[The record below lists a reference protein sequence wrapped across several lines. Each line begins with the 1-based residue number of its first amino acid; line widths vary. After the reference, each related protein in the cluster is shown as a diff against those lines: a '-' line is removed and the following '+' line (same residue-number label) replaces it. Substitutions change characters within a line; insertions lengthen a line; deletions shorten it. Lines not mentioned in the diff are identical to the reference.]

1 MHLRK
6 LCKCLA
12 VTQILYLYEARG
24 VRTEKLEC
32 DKRSVFRAQIRAR
45 GTSLVPG
52 GGGPPISEVE
62 FYACL
67 ERPQEILYGQIK
79 GGETETGRV
88 GGFMTLPNVRTFRT
102 HVRLQHSNCN

>member
-1 MHLRK
+1 MKPEGFGRKNWNVIKDPSSGPKFGLGEHLW
-6 LCKCLA
+6 
-12 VTQILYLYEARG
+12 
-24 VRTEKLEC
+24 
-32 DKRSVFRAQIRAR
+32 
-45 GTSLVPG
+45 SLG
-52 GGGPPISEVE
+52 GGVPPISEVE

-102 HVRLQHSNCN
+102 HVRLQHSNYN